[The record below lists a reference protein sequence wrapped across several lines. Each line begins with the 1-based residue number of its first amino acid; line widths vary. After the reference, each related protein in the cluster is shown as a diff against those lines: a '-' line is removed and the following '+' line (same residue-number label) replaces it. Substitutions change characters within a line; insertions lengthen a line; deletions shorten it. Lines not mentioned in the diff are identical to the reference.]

1 MIRHLAAARRIFC
14 TGILLFLAGCASNTK
29 PVDPSPASSIAAQ
42 NEAIRPIVEQLSTNH
57 LELKTVS
64 DDLHITARD
73 ALIGDKPEQQLN
85 YIQKAYLHVNEAR
98 VISDYQARMLSV
110 LNYIREERRQDYLT
124 LQARGL
130 DLAKGRMDH
139 LISLLDLYG
148 EFIRHPGALE
158 KIGQAKGLIQGN
170 IYLYDKLL
178 VILEPL
184 VHPAGAFTPDPF
196 SPI

>member
-1 MIRHLAAARRIFC
+1 MLGHLAAARRAFCLGIF
-14 TGILLFLAGCASNTK
+14 LVLAGCASNSK
-29 PVDPSPASSIAAQ
+29 PVDTGTTASIAEQ
-42 NEAIRPIVEQLSTNH
+42 NEAIRPIVEQLSTNQR
-57 LELKTVS
+57 ELKTVY

-73 ALIGDKPEQQLN
+73 ALMGDKPDQQLN
-85 YIQKAYLHVNEAR
+85 YIQKAYLHVNEAQI
-98 VISDYQARMLSV
+98 ISDYQTRMLSV

-130 DLAKGRMDH
+130 DIAKGRMNH
-139 LISLLDLYG
+139 VISLLDLYG
-148 EFIRHPGALE
+148 AFIRHPGALE

-196 SPI
+196 SPL